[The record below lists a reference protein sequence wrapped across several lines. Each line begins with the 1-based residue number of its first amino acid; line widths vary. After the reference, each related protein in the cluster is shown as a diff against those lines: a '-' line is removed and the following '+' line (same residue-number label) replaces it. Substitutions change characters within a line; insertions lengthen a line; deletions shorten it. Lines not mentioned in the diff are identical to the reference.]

1 MEHRHFR
8 QEEVVL
14 LVVRLLQLHE
24 SLVRVLVERME
35 HQFCHEGSCI
45 MDIRHK
51 NTKKTFFYGNF

>member
-14 LVVRLLQLHE
+14 HVVRLLLLLE
-24 SLVRVLVERME
+24 RLVERMG
-35 HQFCHEGSCI
+35 HRFCHEGSCI

-51 NTKKTFFYGNF
+51 GTKKTIFYGNF